1 MTPDDIG
8 GEAKAPAS
16 HLAEGRRIVSRP
28 DHWQVLATLCLLVI
42 AIAFAASEGMTAST
56 VLGLVLAF
64 SALAFLGMQV
74 AYSSRPTTSALGKVS
89 SFGAWGMLVL
99 GLLWLSLVAR

>member
-1 MTPDDIG
+1 MRPDDIG

-28 DHWQVLATLCLLVI
+28 DHWQVIPTLCLLVI
-42 AIAFAASEGMTAST
+42 AIAFAANEGLTAST
-56 VLGLVLAF
+56 VLGLLIAF
-64 SALAFLGMQV
+64 SGFAFLGMQV
-74 AYSSRPTTSALGKVS
+74 AYSSRATTSALGKVLP
-89 SFGAWGMLVL
+89 FGAWGMLVL